1 MKKKNTYI
9 LSLEK
14 DDPKKE
20 LEFEI
25 TFQLSLT
32 SSQRY
37 KRMVKMFKQNMDS
50 ISKNERQKTP
60 AIISRA

>member
-1 MKKKNTYI
+1 MKKKKTYI
-9 LSLEK
+9 LSIEK

-20 LEFEI
+20 LEFEVA
-25 TFQLSLT
+25 FQLSLT

-37 KRMVKMFKQNMDS
+37 KRMIKMLKQNMDS
-50 ISKNERQKTP
+50 INKNERQKTP

>member
-1 MKKKNTYI
+1 MKKKKTYI

-14 DDPKKE
+14 DDPGKE

-25 TFQLSLT
+25 IFQLSLT

-37 KRMVKMFKQNMDS
+37 KRMVNMFKQNKES
-50 ISKNERQKTP
+50 INKNERQKTP

>member
-37 KRMVKMFKQNMDS
+37 KRLVKMFKQNMDS

>member
-1 MKKKNTYI
+1 MKKKKTYI

-25 TFQLSLT
+25 KFQLSLT

-50 ISKNERQKTP
+50 ISKNERQKTTS
-60 AIISRA
+60 IISRA

>member
-1 MKKKNTYI
+1 MKKRKTYI
-9 LSLEK
+9 LILDK

-32 SSQRY
+32 SAERY
-37 KRMVKMFKQNMDS
+37 EAMDRLVHDGLELL
-50 ISKNERQKTP
+50 ERHGYSNTP
-60 AIISRA
+60 KIVTRS

>member
-20 LEFEI
+20 LEFEVS
-25 TFQLSLT
+25 FQLSLT

>member
-1 MKKKNTYI
+1 MKKKKTYI

>member
-1 MKKKNTYI
+1 MKKKKTYI

-20 LEFEI
+20 LEFEVS
-25 TFQLSLT
+25 FQLCLT

-37 KRMVKMFKQNMDS
+37 KRMIKMFKQNMDS

>member
-1 MKKKNTYI
+1 MKKKKTHI

-14 DDPKKE
+14 DEPKKE

-25 TFQLSLT
+25 AFQLSLS

-37 KRMVKMFKQNMDS
+37 KRMIKLFKQNKS
-50 ISKNERQKTP
+50 FINKNERQKTP

>member
-1 MKKKNTYI
+1 MKTKKTYI

-20 LEFEI
+20 LGFEI

-37 KRMVKMFKQNMDS
+37 KRMIKMFKQNMKS
-50 ISKNERQKTP
+50 VNKNERQKTP

>member
-1 MKKKNTYI
+1 MKKKKTYI

-14 DDPKKE
+14 DDPEKE

-25 TFQLSLT
+25 IFQLSLT
-32 SSQRY
+32 PSQRY
-37 KRMVKMFKQNMDS
+37 KRMVNMFKQNKES
-50 ISKNERQKTP
+50 INKNERQKTP

>member
-1 MKKKNTYI
+1 MKKKKTYI

-50 ISKNERQKTP
+50 ISKNERQKIP